1 MSNSITGENWLF
13 GFAEAITIFFSDNQ
27 FMSFHLLSISFLL
40 PLDLWILVFFEVIW
54 KSYIDHWAIPL
65 SCRFY
70 KVVAN
75 DTSLWFQV
83 GFIRFPP
90 LRLISMTNITC
101 ISGIRQS
108 LNRGWPWLITSKII
122 CRCIFYSSYNQ
133 LDAMLILLAL
143 NISWTQTWFEFL
155 HMTINI
161 FLFRHVVNLLQ
172 ASFINPQAWWPLN
185 SLVFYK
191 TQET

>member
-1 MSNSITGENWLF
+1 MGNRWLCISYYYILLCQSVF
-13 GFAEAITIFFSDNQ
+13 EFSSSFYFFPPTIRSMDP
-27 FMSFHLLSISFLL
+27 S
-40 PLDLWILVFFEVIW
+40 FFEVIW
-54 KSYIDHWAIPL
+54 NLYIDHWAIPL

-70 KVVAN
+70 KVVVN

-83 GFIRFPP
+83 GFIRLPS

-108 LNRGWPWLITSKII
+108 LNREWPWLITSKII
-122 CRCIFYSSYNQ
+122 CRGIFYSSYNQ

-143 NISWTQTWFEFL
+143 NILWTQTWFELL

-161 FLFRHVVNLLQ
+161 FLFHHVVNLLQ
-172 ASFINPQAWWPLN
+172 ASFINPQAWWQLN